1 MQVSVQNVGTLG
13 RKLTVALPA
22 EELEKAFRARLQRLS
37 RQVKMP
43 GFRPGKVPLKMIE
56 ARYGASLME
65 EVASD
70 LIAASF
76 REAITREG
84 LRPAAGPRIQRKRVE
99 RGEQLEYT
107 ADFEV
112 LPEIPR
118 KDLRG
123 VRIERPVA
131 TIEPQDVE
139 RTLDTI
145 RKQHVRFRPVTR
157 PAREGDRVVIDF
169 VGTIKGEKFE
179 GGSASGFPVVL
190 GSRTLIDDFEK
201 ALLGV
206 CAGEQRTV
214 SATFPAEYPHSPLA
228 GQTVEFEVA
237 VKEVGEPVL
246 PAIDEE
252 FARQLGVADGSL
264 DTLRREVH
272 ENLQREAANRT
283 RNVMRSQV
291 IRALLEANKVE
302 LPSALI
308 EAEMQRLKQAG
319 AAARANKA
327 VRPAI
332 AEELWRA
339 RAKERVA
346 VGLVVGEIMRARG
359 IKADPARVRAK
370 LEQLAQEYESPQ
382 DFINWHYQ
390 NPQRLADVESL
401 VLEERLIDEMLSTAE
416 VSDKPVSFQELVQ
429 MDAAA

>member
-1 MQVSVQNVGTLG
+1 MQVSVQSVGTLG

-22 EELEKAFRARLQRLS
+22 EELEKAFSLRLQRLS

-56 ARYGASLME
+56 AQYGASLME
-65 EVASD
+65 EVAGD
-70 LIAASF
+70 LIEASF

-84 LRPAAGPRIQRKRVE
+84 LRPAAGPRIQRKPVK

-123 VRIERPVA
+123 VKIERPVV
-131 TIEPQDVE
+131 TVQPEDVE

-145 RKQHVRFRPVTR
+145 RKQRVSFSPVTR

-169 VGTIKGEKFE
+169 VGKIKGEKFD

-190 GSRTLIDDFEK
+190 GSQTLIDDFEK
-201 ALLGV
+201 GLVGV
-206 CAGEQRTV
+206 SAGEQRTV
-214 SATFPAEYPHSPLA
+214 SATFPADYRHSPLA
-228 GQTVEFEVA
+228 GQTVDFEVT
-237 VKEVGEPVL
+237 VEEVGEPVF
-246 PAIDEE
+246 PAIDQE
-252 FARQLGVADGSL
+252 FAKQLGVADGSL
-264 DTLRREVH
+264 DTLRREVQQ
-272 ENLQREAANRT
+272 NLEREAASRA

-291 IRALLEANKVE
+291 IRALLEANRIE
-302 LPSALI
+302 LPSGLI
-308 EAEMQRLKQAG
+308 EAEMQRLKQAA
-319 AAARANKA
+319 AAARGGKLA
-327 VRPAI
+327 RPAVG
-332 AEELWRA
+332 EDVWRS

-346 VGLVVGEIMRARG
+346 VGLVVGEVMRARG

-370 LEQLAQEYESPQ
+370 LEELAQEYESPQ
-382 DFINWHYQ
+382 AFIDWHYQ

-401 VLEERLIDEMLSTAE
+401 VLEERLVDEMLSTAE